1 MSTPI
6 ASLLRNFVLRIR
18 AQFSPGAGPAESGQ
32 EFERELASHLEM
44 LTDENVRRGMSPEQ
58 AQRAARIR
66 LGGTTQLREINRE
79 LRGSLWLETFL
90 QDARYAFRML
100 RTNPGFAFVAVLT
113 LALGIGAN
121 TAIFSVVYAVLLKPL
136 PYTHPEQL
144 VSAFQA
150 NLQAGVPETGVS
162 YPNFEEW
169 RAQNHVFSEM
179 ASIQAHQLTLT
190 GRGTPSVVDTS
201 VITPE
206 YFALLDAKPLSGRVF
221 FSDDGKK
228 GAPAVVVISEN
239 LWRGT
244 LATDP
249 KILGS
254 SIVLDKRPFT
264 VVGIMPADFRVPLFN
279 TKQDLWIPLAQ
290 DPLFSGWMARRA
302 GHYLPVVG
310 RLKSGVSLQQAKAEM
325 DAISQRL
332 AQEFPAENNG
342 WTVNL
347 VPLQKEL
354 VGDVRPALLILLAAV
369 GLVLLIACANIA
381 NLLLT
386 RATSRSKEIAVR
398 TALGASRSRII
409 RQLLCE
415 TTVLGLLGG
424 IAGVA
429 LAYWGVQ
436 ALSSFIPDDLPRV
449 NAIRVDP
456 VVLIFALVLSAIAG
470 IAFGLVPALF
480 AVKSDVQS
488 NLREGG
494 GRSGESGNRRRAR
507 NVLAV
512 AEISLA
518 MVLLVAAGL
527 LLRSFSKLMAVGPG
541 FDPQHIVN
549 ADISLPQ
556 FQYSTPQQWT
566 IFSNEFLARIQA
578 QPGLRD
584 TAIVVPRPITDGFVN
599 LGFTIEGVPPV
610 SANESRTADYA
621 SVSSEYFR
629 VMGIPLM
636 AGRLFNPQDN
646 RAAPSVALISR
657 AMAQRYFPNQD
668 PIGKRI
674 NFAFPPD
681 PDMPREIV
689 GVVGDVRDVS
699 LDKAPGPMMYA
710 PYAQSPFWGANLV
723 VKSTL
728 STAAVAAAIRQEAQK
743 MDKDLPV
750 TNIAKM
756 PDLINASVAQ
766 QKFRTLLLGLFAA
779 IALVLAATGIF
790 GVISYS
796 VACRTNEIGIRVAL
810 GASRGAILGMVLRE
824 TLLLTFAGL
833 AVGIPCALAAAH
845 LLGHMLFGVS
855 VGDPTT
861 IAIVTLTL
869 AAVATLAG
877 YMPARRAMRVHPMV
891 ALRHE

>member
-1 MSTPI
+1 
-6 ASLLRNFVLRIR
+6 L
-18 AQFSPGAGPAESGQ
+18 
-32 EFERELASHLEM
+32 
-44 LTDENVRRGMSPEQ
+44 
-58 AQRAARIR
+58 
-66 LGGTTQLREINRE
+66 
-79 LRGSLWLETFL
+79 
-90 QDARYAFRML
+90 
-100 RTNPGFAFVAVLT
+100 
-113 LALGIGAN
+113 
-121 TAIFSVVYAVLLKPL
+121 
-136 PYTHPEQL
+136 
-144 VSAFQA
+144 
-150 NLQAGVPETGVS
+150 
-162 YPNFEEW
+162 
-169 RAQNHVFSEM
+169 
-179 ASIQAHQLTLT
+179 
-190 GRGTPSVVDTS
+190 
-201 VITPE
+201 
-206 YFALLDAKPLSGRVF
+206 
-221 FSDDGKK
+221 
-228 GAPAVVVISEN
+228 
-239 LWRGT
+239 
-244 LATDP
+244 
-249 KILGS
+249 
-254 SIVLDKRPFT
+254 
-264 VVGIMPADFRVPLFN
+264 
-279 TKQDLWIPLAQ
+279 
-290 DPLFSGWMARRA
+290 
-302 GHYLPVVG
+302 
-310 RLKSGVSLQQAKAEM
+310 
-325 DAISQRL
+325 
-332 AQEFPAENNG
+332 
-342 WTVNL
+342 
-347 VPLQKEL
+347 
-354 VGDVRPALLILLAAV
+354 
-369 GLVLLIACANIA
+369 
-381 NLLLT
+381 
-386 RATSRSKEIAVR
+386 
-398 TALGASRSRII
+398 
-409 RQLLCE
+409 
-415 TTVLGLLGG
+415 LGLLGG
-424 IAGVA
+424 VAGVA

-436 ALSSFIPDDLPRV
+436 ALSSFIPDDLPRL

-456 VVLIFALVLSAIAG
+456 MVLVFALVVSALAG
-470 IAFGLVPALF
+470 IAFGLVPAFF
-480 AVKSDVQS
+480 AVKSDVQN

-566 IFSNEFLARIQA
+566 TFSNEFLARIQA
-578 QPGLRD
+578 QPGLQD
-584 TAIVVPRPITDGFVN
+584 SAIVVPRPITDGFVN
-599 LGFTIEGVPPV
+599 LGFTIEGVPPA

-621 SVSSEYFR
+621 SVSPEYFR

-646 RAAPSVALISR
+646 RSAPSVALISK

-723 VKSTL
+723 VRSTL
-728 STAAVAAAIRQEAQK
+728 STAAVAVAIRAEVQK

-750 TNIAKM
+750 TNLAKM
-756 PDLINASVAQ
+756 PDLIDASVAQ
-766 QKFRTLLLGLFAA
+766 QKFRTFLLGLFAA

-855 VGDPTT
+855 PGDPAT

-869 AAVATLAG
+869 ATVAALAG
-877 YMPARRAMRVHPMV
+877 YIPARRAMRVHPMV